1 MNEQR
6 RNALKSGGG
15 LGLFAAFVAAGLIKP
30 EIAQAAWDKKIFD
43 AKALDEAYGAIG
55 SGAPTASKDIGI
67 TAPDI
72 AENGAVVPVTV
83 VSRLP
88 KTEQIFIMIEKNPSM
103 VAAAFTLP
111 EGTEPEVT
119 TRVKMGQT
127 SNLQIMVKADGKY
140 YFATKEVKVTMG
152 GCGG

>member
-1 MNEQR
+1 MNRQR
-6 RNALKSGGG
+6 RKALKSGGG
-15 LGLFAAFVAAGLIKP
+15 LGLFAVFVAAGLIKP
-30 EIAQAAWDKKIFD
+30 EIAQAAWEKKVFD
-43 AKALDEAYGAIG
+43 ARTLEEAYGAIG
-55 SGAPTASKDIGI
+55 AGAPATSKDIGI

-72 AENGAVVPVTV
+72 AENGAVVPVSV

-88 KTEQIFIMIEKNPSM
+88 KTEQIYILIEKNPSM
-103 VAAAFTLP
+103 VAAAFTIQ